1 MLENGLIPNC
11 EAWYGVTSY
20 HASNLE
26 WVDEALL
33 KGMLKAKINFNS
45 RIRNIVLWQT
55 ERS

>member
-1 MLENGLIPNC
+1 MLENGLIPNS

-20 HASNLE
+20 HTFNLE
-26 WVDEALL
+26 SVDEALL

-45 RIRNIVLWQT
+45 RIRNIELWQT